1 MVKVLQVTTHNL
13 TVKKLLLPLIDRLTA
28 EGYQVV
34 SVCCPGGH
42 TSGLRKQ
49 GYSIRSIVMNR
60 QVSPMDSLRI
70 VRDLYRLM
78 RAERPDIVHV
88 HTPIAAALG
97 RVAARLARV
106 PIIIYTAH
114 GFFFHERMPWRTKKA
129 YIWIEKLLARFTTD
143 MLFTQ
148 SQEDAATAVS
158 EGIYP
163 AYQVMWIGNGVDM
176 EQFTPSQSAP
186 AFKEAFGIPASA
198 PVVGFIGRLV
208 EEKGVLELL
217 DAFRQALSVMPE
229 LRLLMVGDNTV
240 VGHQASTIHD
250 ERDRRTREFV
260 RSKVETLGLA
270 SSIVFTGY
278 VEDVTKLMPAIDVFV
293 LPSHR
298 EGMPRIIIEAMASG
312 KPVIATDIRGCREE
326 VVHDLTGLLVPVGDT
341 KTLSEAMVRILSE
354 PELACRMGCEGRRRA
369 EAMFDERDV
378 LDRQVRVY
386 QQLVKERLSQG
397 VVGELN
403 TQASG
408 VPYGEGREISES

>member
-60 QVSPMDSLRI
+60 QFSPMDSLRI

-114 GFFFHERMPWRTKKA
+114 GFYFHDRMAWRTKKA
-129 YIWIEKLLARFTTD
+129 YIWIEKLIGRTATD
-143 MLFTQ
+143 MLLTQ
-148 SQEDAATAVS
+148 SQEDAATAVN
-158 EGIYP
+158 EGICP
-163 AYQVMWIGNGVDM
+163 ADQVIWIGNGVDM
-176 EQFTPSQSAP
+176 EQFTPSQFTS
-186 AFKEAFGIPASA
+186 AFKQAFGIPASA

-217 DAFRQALSVMPE
+217 DAFHQALSVMPE
-229 LRLLMVGDNTV
+229 LRLLMVGDNVV

-250 ERDRRTREFV
+250 ERDRSTRELV
-260 RSKVETLGLA
+260 RRKVESLDLM
-270 SSIVFTGY
+270 SRIVFTGY
-278 VEDVTKLMPAIDVFV
+278 VEDVTKLMRAIDVFV

-326 VVHDLTGLLVPVGDT
+326 VVHDLTGLLVPVGDS
-341 KTLSEAMVRILSE
+341 KALSGAMVRILSE
-354 PELACRMGCEGRRRA
+354 PELACRMGSEGRRRA
-369 EAMFDERDV
+369 EALFDERDV
-378 LDRQVRVY
+378 LDRQVHVY
-386 QQLVKERLSQG
+386 QELVRQRLNQG

-403 TQASG
+403 TEASSA
-408 VPYGEGREISES
+408 PCRESREISES